1 MEGCPILIRLDETT
15 IKSNCFRPNAGESF
29 LTEEFPL
36 PIMRSRFAYRTI
48 ATLALML
55 LLSNLA
61 TTIAAPPSDGGT
73 TTISSDESWND
84 DSTFDGDVVV
94 ASGAT
99 LTISSNLTVAPGSSI
114 TVSDGGTLLMD
125 SADMQSEDEEIWL
138 SMIRTTASV
147 EIPLQGIGGEVTIR
161 LHFTAELTQGTLKAG
176 FNGTELQSVGGSQTD
191 LTTTL
196 DAGTDSVQIDFE
208 AAGFLIVKVSGID
221 VLEGSFNDAI
231 ENLRGLNY
239 HNMKAD
245 GVTTWGITIAQGG
258 NLNIDSSLLIG
269 VDMNCFGTCSLSS
282 STMHTFAPID
292 LSASGNMTLD
302 SSNLNG
308 SITYEDV
315 KGLLG
320 AQIEWDDNSLGTGG
334 DTDRWII
341 EIQGQTL
348 TAPLSGV
355 MITLEGLGYWN
366 SSSQVSTG
374 SDGTATLPSRIV
386 QWMDSSGVIS
396 SENSQIT
403 GVTYSEASNSWGT
416 FSGATSALGTEDV
429 SVTLNLPM
437 ISVLSIEVLDEKSMT
452 SESVDVKATVK
463 NDGAAA
469 TIRLECT
476 DSTGADVSTYPTAI
490 PVNASAG
497 ATVEVE
503 FTWTQYQKGE
513 ESLTC
518 TPMIP
523 SAFSEHETLVLSD
536 ASSASSQSIDWE
548 APIDPNEGGMVTTI
562 IVAIVIAIGALLFYS
577 RKVQA
582 KEYDVEIEED
592 ESAGEDVSEEGNE
605 EDSDDSE
612 EEPLEVSED

>member
-1 MEGCPILIRLDETT
+1 MERCPILIRLSKATA
-15 IKSNCFRPNAGESF
+15 KSNCFLPIVGESF
-29 LTEEFPL
+29 LAEEFPL
-36 PIMRSRFAYRTI
+36 TAMRSRFAYRTI
-48 ATLALML
+48 ATLVLML
-55 LLSNLA
+55 LLSNLT
-61 TTIAAPPSDGGT
+61 TTIAAPPSDGST
-73 TTISSDESWND
+73 STISIDESWND
-84 DSTFDGDVVV
+84 DSVFNGTVVV

-99 LTISSNLTVAPGSSI
+99 LTISSNLTVATGSSI
-114 TVSDGGTLLMD
+114 TVSDGGTLLLD
-125 SADMQSEDEEIWL
+125 SANVQSEDNDTWL
-138 SMIRTTASV
+138 SMIRTTASL
-147 EIPLQGIGGEVTIR
+147 EIPLQGIGGEVTVR
-161 LHFTAELTQGTLKAG
+161 LHFTAQLTEGTLKAG
-176 FNGTELQSVGGSQTD
+176 FNGTELQNVGGSQAD

-196 DAGTDSVQIDFE
+196 EAGTNSVQIDFE
-208 AAGFLIVKVSGID
+208 AAGFLVVKISGID
-221 VLEGSFNDAI
+221 VLEGSDNDAI
-231 ENLRGLNY
+231 EDLRGLDY
-239 HNMKAD
+239 INMKAD

-258 NLNIDSSLLIG
+258 TMNIDSSLLIG
-269 VDMNCFGTCSLSS
+269 VDMNCFGTCTLSS
-282 STMHTFAPID
+282 ATMHSFAPID
-292 LSASGNMTLD
+292 LSASGNLTLD

-320 AQIEWDDNSLGTGG
+320 AQIEWDDNSIGTGG

-386 QWMDSSGVIS
+386 QWMDSSGVVS

-403 GVTYSEASNSWGT
+403 GVTFSEASNSWGT
-416 FSGATSALGTEDV
+416 FSGATSALGIEDV
-429 SVTLNLPM
+429 SITLNLPM

-469 TIRLECT
+469 TIRLSCT

-562 IVAIVIAIGALLFYS
+562 IVVIVIAIGALLYYS
-577 RKVQA
+577 RQVQA

-592 ESAGEDVSEEGNE
+592 DATEQDVSEDGGV

-612 EEPLEVSED
+612 EEALEVSED